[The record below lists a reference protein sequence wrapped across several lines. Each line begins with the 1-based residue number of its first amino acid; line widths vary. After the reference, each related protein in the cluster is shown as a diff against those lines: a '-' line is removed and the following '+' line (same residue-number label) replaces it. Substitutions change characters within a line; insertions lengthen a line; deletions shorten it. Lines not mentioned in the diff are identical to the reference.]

1 MSSPKDIRK
10 QVRNVTK
17 EVLSDVLTQELMAS
31 IRKELTAQMD
41 QRLNAIA
48 KHIQSTLDQLDQR
61 SKDMQAY
68 MIRNSAPTAPI
79 KQD

>member
-1 MSSPKDIRK
+1 MSEAKLIRK
-10 QVRNVTK
+10 QLRNVVQEALPET
-17 EVLSDVLTQELMAS
+17 LSQELVAA
-31 IRKELTAQMD
+31 IQKQLAAQLD
-41 QRLNAIA
+41 QRLSAIA

-68 MIRNSAPTAPI
+68 MIRQSARTAP

>member
-1 MSSPKDIRK
+1 MSEAKLIRK
-10 QVRNVTK
+10 QLRNVVQEALPET
-17 EVLSDVLTQELMAS
+17 LSQELVAA
-31 IRKELTAQMD
+31 IQKQLAAQLD
-41 QRLNAIA
+41 QRLSAIA

-68 MIRNSAPTAPI
+68 MIRQSARPAP